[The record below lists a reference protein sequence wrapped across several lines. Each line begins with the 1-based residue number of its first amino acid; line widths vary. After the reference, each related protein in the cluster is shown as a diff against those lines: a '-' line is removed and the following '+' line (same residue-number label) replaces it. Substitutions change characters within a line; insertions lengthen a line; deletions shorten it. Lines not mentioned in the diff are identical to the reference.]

1 MNTVFRSE
9 MTVSILAAS
18 DKRYSQLSVVCI
30 SVIVASVEDAAL
42 QKYGKIFKTTVEID
56 HRQ

>member
-1 MNTVFRSE
+1 